1 MYNELE
7 NANLYFEIISS
18 ISGERKLDK
27 NKNLIIAIAS
37 IDSLEKFSNLKTKN
51 KALVKIAMDNEGLE
65 KFDNFAD
72 TAIKQAQLL
81 NVMKDVGVLG
91 TLGKDVVETRR
102 ENAEKGLNSP
112 IDQFSGTGTDF
123 LKGFLSYIPVV
134 GGGIAVYEIIKEI
147 QKENPSYFKIAISSL
162 IITADAFLLYSIAT
176 RDKKGLPIG
185 FGGKALVGILTKI
198 RKGLQI
204 TKAEQFALNKFG
216 PSLIKVI
223 DKMTPNIGKIIDKL
237 PIPSAKK
244 VEMKA
249 ALPVEFSIL
258 KEKIKA
264 RTTAGNLATNEILQT
279 MNSVYGSIKKG
290 QQTIYTTRGNQFIHV
305 TGDTFLTPVTMNT
318 NGTVKEFNLIKLEN
332 VSGSGV
338 REVAGSSIKAPN
350 GIVAQS
356 EAAIDMMTNPN
367 WKNPGLNIDE
377 SLLSETMKKLYRSN
391 RSISPGAAATAGGLG
406 VAGTSAVIGAGV
418 AGGQA
423 ATGLAGEVVKGITPG
438 GTAGNLSDAYI
449 DAPGSY

>member
-18 ISGERKLDK
+18 ISEERKLDK

-37 IDSLEKFSNLKTKN
+37 IDSLNKFSNLKTKN
-51 KALVKIAMDNEGLE
+51 KALVKIAMGNEGLE

-72 TAIKQAQLL
+72 TVIKQAQLL
-81 NVMKDVGVLG
+81 NVMKDVGVIG
-91 TLGKDVVETRR
+91 TLGRDK
-102 ENAEKGLNSP
+102 
-112 IDQFSGTGTDF
+112 DF

-147 QKENPSYFKIAISSL
+147 NKENPSYFKIAISSL

-237 PIPSAKK
+237 PISSAKK

-305 TGDTFLTPVTMNT
+305 SGDTFLTPVAMNT

-377 SLLSETMKKLYRSN
+377 NLLSETMKKLYRSN
-391 RSISPGAAATAGGLG
+391 RSISPAAAATAGGLG
-406 VAGTSAVIGAGV
+406 VAGTGAAIGAGI

-423 ATGLAGEVVKGITPG
+423 TTGLAGEVVKGITPG